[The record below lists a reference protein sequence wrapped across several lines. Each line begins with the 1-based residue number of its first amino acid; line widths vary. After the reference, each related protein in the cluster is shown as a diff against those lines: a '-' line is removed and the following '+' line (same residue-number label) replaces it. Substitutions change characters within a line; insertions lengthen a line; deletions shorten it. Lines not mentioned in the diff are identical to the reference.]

1 VLFSSSLEWSVLI
14 KMETTGPMRMPTGIP
29 SLDPVLEGGMPSGSV
44 ILLLGDVGAG
54 GQEFAYSSILA
65 LSSSQTGAQA
75 GKTVEP
81 RQISY
86 ISFTKTKKD
95 IQEEIT
101 LSFHTDMSIG
111 LPKIVFIDL
120 SPQYFDA
127 TVVPVDWYS
136 GSDLVSRLQKRS
148 EREGMLANLA
158 DSLEGIPKN
167 SLIVL
172 DSLTDL
178 VAPYAGTDRWTDLM
192 ALLRGVQ
199 RISKQWESTIYL
211 ILTRGILDPRQELEI
226 SDAVDAVLLFRWE
239 ETTGARRQR
248 VMYIEKFRGLMP
260 YLEDKDLVKFAV
272 RISASGFEV
281 SNIRVVI

>member
-1 VLFSSSLEWSVLI
+1 
-14 KMETTGPMRMPTGIP
+14 METTGPMRMPTGIP
-29 SLDPVLEGGMPSGSV
+29 SLDPVLEGGMPPGSV

-54 GQEFAYSSILA
+54 GQEFVYSSILA
-65 LSSSQTGAQA
+65 LSSSPSGGQA
-75 GKTVEP
+75 EKIVQPG
-81 RQISY
+81 QISY

-101 LSFHTDMSIG
+101 FSFRKDMSTG
-111 LPKIVFIDL
+111 LPNIDFIDL
-120 SPQYFDA
+120 SAQYFDA
-127 TVVPVDWYS
+127 TVVPVGWYS
-136 GSDLVSRLQKRS
+136 GTNLVSRLQKRS
-148 EREGMLANLA
+148 ESEGMLMNLA
-158 DSLEGIPKN
+158 NSLNDIPPK

-178 VAPYAGTDRWTDLM
+178 ATTYAGTDHWTDLV

-199 RISKQWESTIYL
+199 RISKQWESTVYL
-211 ILTRGILDPRQELEI
+211 ILTKGILDPRLELEI
-226 SDAVDAVLLFRWE
+226 ADAVDAVLLFRWE

-248 VMYIEKFRGLMP
+248 VMYFEKFRGLMP

-272 RISASGFEV
+272 RVTSTGGFEV

>member
-1 VLFSSSLEWSVLI
+1 
-14 KMETTGPMRMPTGIP
+14 METTDLMRMPTGIP

-65 LSSSQTGAQA
+65 LSSSQTVALG
-75 GKTVEP
+75 GRTVEP

-95 IQEEIT
+95 IQDEIT
-101 LSFHTDMSIG
+101 LSFHNDMSVG
-111 LPKIVFIDL
+111 LPKIAFIDL

-178 VAPYAGTDRWTDLM
+178 VAPYAGTEGWTDLM

-199 RISKQWESTIYL
+199 RVSKEWGSTIYL

-226 SDAVDAVLLFRWE
+226 SDVVDAVLLFRWE
-239 ETTGARRQR
+239 ETTGSRRQR